1 MLAWTGVQ
9 LELSRIKTG
18 NDLILD
24 GLDLRLFIFIQG
36 WERGQFLRKIAS
48 ERGKGN
54 QVKTKTEKKKTQNKK
69 KFKKEFLLWLSGL

>member
-1 MLAWTGVQ
+1 MLWSLKWATRAKGQAWMLAWTGVQ

-36 WERGQFLRKIAS
+36 WERG
-48 ERGKGN
+48 
-54 QVKTKTEKKKTQNKK
+54 
-69 KFKKEFLLWLSGL
+69 